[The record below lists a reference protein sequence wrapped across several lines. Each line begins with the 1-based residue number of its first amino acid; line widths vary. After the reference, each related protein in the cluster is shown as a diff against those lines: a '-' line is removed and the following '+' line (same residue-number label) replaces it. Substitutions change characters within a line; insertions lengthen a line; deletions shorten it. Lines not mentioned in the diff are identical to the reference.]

1 MAIVLRPYICDVIS
15 PYLFLVE
22 LRVICHIES
31 RAISARVGTPHPMMS
46 AAVVR
51 AVVETRRNIAKM
63 LIVVVCMF
71 ALCYLPVHL
80 INMLR

>member
-1 MAIVLRPYICDVIS
+1 MMTTMIRQCVCV
-15 PYLFLVE
+15 
-22 LRVICHIES
+22 ES
-31 RAISARVGTPHPMMS
+31 RAISSLHRHAGTT
-46 AAVVR
+46 AVSGGSGGGVL
-51 AVVETRRNIAKM
+51 AVVEARRNIAKM

>member
-1 MAIVLRPYICDVIS
+1 MVES
-15 PYLFLVE
+15 PA
-22 LRVICHIES
+22 S
-31 RAISARVGTPHPMMS
+31 SARAGTLQPMMS
-46 AAVVR
+46 TSSAMAVIV
-51 AVVETRRNIAKM
+51 ARRNIAKM

>member
-1 MAIVLRPYICDVIS
+1 MTVIM
-15 PYLFLVE
+15 
-22 LRVICHIES
+22 CIE
-31 RAISARVGTPHPMMS
+31 AMTPAHVSTLQPMMS
-46 AAVVR
+46 TISATSVIVA
-51 AVVETRRNIAKM
+51 RRNIARM